1 MTISASRRSPAKRS
15 RQRGAAAVEAAIVL
29 PIFLTLM
36 TFPFFYAR
44 CFWHY
49 TAAQKAA
56 YDAARYLSTVPAREM
71 RSKKL
76 AKAAA
81 AIALEIA
88 QREIAELSP
97 GTEIDPPQIYC
108 DDALCGTFPG
118 TVPSTVHVLLNFGM
132 RDTYFGVID
141 TGRYGLQVTS
151 DVKMRYVGN

>member
-1 MTISASRRSPAKRS
+1 MTIPTSGQALQRPW
-15 RQRGAAAVEAAIVL
+15 RQRGSAAVEAAILL
-29 PIFLTLM
+29 PIFVTLL
-36 TFPFFYAR
+36 TFPIFYAR

-56 YDAARYLSTVPAREM
+56 YDAARYLSAVPAREM

-97 GTEIDPPQIYC
+97 GTDIDPPQIYC

-118 TVPSTVHVLLNFGM
+118 TVPSTVHVLFNFGM
-132 RDTYFGVID
+132 RDTFFGVVD
-141 TGRYGLQVTS
+141 TGRYGLQITA
-151 DVKMRYVGN
+151 DVKMRYAGS